1 MTAPPA
7 ANPYA
12 GRFIPLPKPREK
24 CPITLLCRQS
34 IYNLAAK
41 GELRLV
47 KLGRSVR
54 LDAEHAFN
62 WMATRPAL
70 TVVRNLP
77 PPKSAPVEKP
87 QRGQRAA

>member
-1 MTAPPA
+1 MTALPP

-12 GRFIPLPKPREK
+12 GRFIPLPKTREK
-24 CPITLLCRQS
+24 CPITGLCRAS
-34 IYNLAAK
+34 IYNFAAR

-62 WMATRPAL
+62 WMAGRPAL
-70 TVVRNLP
+70 AVVRNLP
-77 PPKSAPVEKP
+77 APKTAATAERAS
-87 QRGQRAA
+87 RAA